1 MHARCAHVHVSR
13 SKVPLYEAV
22 TRLRVTFVPLCA
34 LLRRGD
40 VLGEYYGRGCV
51 SVRTLSCVSQHC
63 AHKLMHMLIVADLCI
78 SLLLQTCAYACC
90 CRLMHKFVVAD
101 LCICLLLQ
109 KLCPQ
114 QHVRRE
120 LRAHTTLQNTAR
132 ARILSDSWFIDT
144 LSVTQQM
151 RVNFY
156 EYMHVII

>member
-1 MHARCAHVHVSR
+1 MRARCTHVHVSR

-22 TRLRVTFVPLCA
+22 TRFRVTFVPLCA

-101 LCICLLLQ
+101 SCISSLLQ
-109 KLCPQ
+109 TYAYVCCCRSSARSSTCAVSFGRTQRCKTP
-114 QHVRRE
+114 RE
-120 LRAHTTLQNTAR
+120 PE
-132 ARILSDSWFIDT
+132 F
-144 LSVTQQM
+144 
-151 RVNFY
+151 
-156 EYMHVII
+156 